1 MIDKIQEYLVAAATE
16 TLTSRQKYIFI
27 RRYGLDGEARHTLH
41 SIAQKIKVT
50 LERVRQIIDSSLTK
64 IYARGSFQRK
74 AEIEGPSVILIQR
87 LETTFGRTEEE
98 IATSIVNLM
107 TTNPDE
113 CDLDSTYVALI
124 GHLILGNKAK
134 AKAMACRSKEIQEA
148 LKASQLEERKA
159 SAIND
164 KITKVLKHTEWPK
177 NIANSIDSDG
187 VSIEPKRKTNT
198 NESGLHE
205 YFDSDK
211 NGRTIYY
218 DSELEMSFY
227 KTLEHSSLIKR
238 YVEQPFRIEYTLD
251 GQIRNYYPD
260 VLTYLNDGRGVV
272 IEIKPVF
279 HMALWKNV
287 VKYESLRGFC
297 NKHGLGCLMTDGRV
311 TYGELYNTD
320 IPTGY
325 VSDVMIIIDDTKDKR
340 ISYREYKPLKDKHN
354 PTRDDFISMV
364 LQHELVWHTEPFRLG
379 KGHHRSCNT

>member
-1 MIDKIQEYLVAAATE
+1 MIDKIQEYLVAAAVE
-16 TLTSRQKYIFI
+16 ALTNRQKYIFI
-27 RRYGLDGEARHTLH
+27 RRYGLDGEARHTLQ

-50 LERVRQIIDSSLTK
+50 RERVRQIIDSSLTK

-74 AEIEGPSVILIQR
+74 AEIEGPSVTLIQL

-98 IATSIVNLM
+98 IATSIVNLVI
-107 TTNPDE
+107 TNPDE

-148 LKASQLEERKA
+148 LKESQLEERKA
-159 SAIND
+159 SAVND

-177 NIANSIDSDG
+177 NIANSIDG
-187 VSIEPKRKTNT
+187 VSVEPKRKTNT
-198 NESGLHE
+198 NELGLYE
-205 YFDSDK
+205 YFDSEK

-238 YVEQPFRIEYTLD
+238 YVEQPFEIEYNLD
-251 GQIRNYYPD
+251 GQTRNYYPD
-260 VLTYLNDGRGVV
+260 VLVYLNDGRCVV

-279 HMALWKNV
+279 YMALWKNV

-311 TYGELYNTD
+311 AYGELYNTD

-325 VSDVMIIIDDTKDKR
+325 VTDVMSIIDDTKEKWMA
-340 ISYREYKPLKDKHN
+340 YHEYKPIKDKHN

-364 LQHELVWHTEPFRLG
+364 LQHELVWHSEPFRLS
-379 KGHHRSCNT
+379 KKRHDSCNT